1 MVTTIQINDHTLQI
15 LKKLKEEINA
25 SSYDEAINK
34 MVTRKKKKSLAGS
47 IGKEVGK
54 KTKMEILKN
63 LREKNERF

>member
-1 MVTTIQINDHTLQI
+1 MATTIQINQHTLQI

-25 SSYDEAINK
+25 ASYDETINR
-34 MVTRKKKKSLAGS
+34 MITQKKKTSLAGS

-54 KTKMEILKN
+54 KTRREFLKN